1 MAGVVQYLVKS
12 ASVTPWVAGVLLGS
26 VRGRHYMK
34 RILMAVAC
42 SACLLVTSLAALA
55 GVPKGVRVHTTSAT
69 LYSFT
74 YVPVVNAWES
84 VIIDGRTMA
93 RPDIVGAR
101 QHQNIDGTVVQWVV
115 RFDVVIPSAHGF
127 EVTRSSIQTTTT
139 PRLLAPI
146 ESARS
151 FSGSMPEPLAEN
163 GVSVRYAGIARDQ
176 HIAEVN
182 IVVAETRNGVTK
194 MMRQADVAI
203 ALKPQTKAPL
213 LLSKQGYEEVQAEGE
228 MLQNVYR
235 ITVDKQGMYR
245 LTADELRK
253 NNIPTDAAA
262 ARTLKVFG
270 RGGTELPEHVD
281 SALKNSLAEQ
291 DIIVRLNEDGS
302 VLDVL
307 FYASGPTGF
316 AWNGKRMS
324 HYISHYA
331 TQAGYL
337 LTWGG
342 SDGKRAQ
349 MRTVPSVEPTQRPSR
364 VTGRVFLEEEVSS
377 PYNSGSGRRW
387 FGRGVENP
395 GSMSITTILPGVLQ
409 SSTVLY
415 RFSLVNRGSQT
426 GVFTISENGSVFVQK
441 NVSPVPEY
449 MDAYNDTTSAVI
461 DATRLPSDGRSALR
475 LQYESSDQSAS
486 GALDW
491 FEIHYPRALSASDGE
506 FEFSTES
513 DLRGPTQYD
522 VFGFSG
528 DIYGFDI
535 TNKARPELLGNA
547 ANTGGM
553 FAVRTILDSTSP
565 RHYFLTSNVRTATL
579 DRIVF
584 SNLRTKPGNSD
595 IIVVTH
601 PSLIASAEAYA
612 AYRNAGGELSAT
624 VVTTEQ
630 ITNEFSY
637 GVLDPTAMR
646 DYLSHALSTWTK
658 KPRYV
663 LLWGDGHFD
672 YKNISTSQVN
682 FIPPYE
688 SLDPY
693 NVPYGL
699 STFTTDDY
707 FARAVGEDDR
717 IDLSIGRMPITSNDV
732 GNAMLAKI
740 QRYEHNTSTDD
751 WRTRVTMI
759 ADDGPTSNGNSDGAL
774 HLNQSEEL
782 AESYVPREIQSKK
795 VYMVEYP
802 TENIARGRR
811 KPGVN
816 DEILS
821 TVNTSGTL
829 LLNWIGHGNPKVW
842 AHENIF
848 VNTTTPV
855 LMTNEAKPF
864 FLTAATCD
872 FARFDMVES
881 QSGAEDL
888 VLLPNSGAIGVFS
901 SSRVVFSVANAQI
914 TKQLYTNIFT
924 RGADGRFPRLGD
936 AMYSMKQTFTSSNDQ
951 KFFLLGDPTV
961 RLCIPDRSVVFE
973 SINGTQLSDTTN
985 VTLKALST
993 VTVNGR
999 CTKLGSMEV
1008 DSEFNGVATV
1018 SLFDATVDVT
1028 VIDTDK
1034 AHTQNDF
1041 RRRGAALS
1049 RGSYK
1054 VVDGRFTAT
1063 FVVPKDIG
1071 FSSSNAT
1078 LFGYA
1083 VGDSTRFAM
1092 GATEDLVVDG
1102 VDTAQFT
1109 DVAGPEIAVYMDS
1122 RKFIPGGLVRTD
1134 PILIVDLKDATG
1146 INTTG
1151 IGIGHDL
1158 EASFDEGAL
1167 IENLT
1172 ATFSTALEDSRAGT
1186 AEKQIFGLQPGH
1198 HTVRV
1203 RAWDVLNN
1211 FTEATTTF
1219 RVADSSAGIVTE
1231 GISNHP
1237 NPFASSTTIRFTH
1250 NMSQPFDAALKIFD
1264 IQGRMVFEQPMR
1276 IADRQT
1282 AELTWDA
1289 ADTGGDLLGTGV
1301 YLCVVRIK
1309 TDDGLVHDVS
1319 GKLSLIR

>member
-1 MAGVVQYLVKS
+1 MVRGLQYLAKS
-12 ASVTPWVAGVLLGS
+12 ASVTPGVAGVFFQFYTRS
-26 VRGRHYMK
+26 IFMK
-34 RILMAVAC
+34 RILMAAAC
-42 SACLLVTSLAALA
+42 LACLLVTTLAVQA
-55 GVPKGVRVHTTSAT
+55 GVPRGVRVHTSSAT
-69 LYSFT
+69 SYSFT
-74 YVPVVNAWES
+74 YVPVINGWDTVL
-84 VIIDGRTMA
+84 VDGRTMM
-93 RPDIVGAR
+93 RPDIAGAR

-115 RFDVVIPSAHGF
+115 RFDIVVPSARGF
-127 EVTRSSIQTTTT
+127 EVTRSSVQTTTT
-139 PRLLAPI
+139 PRILAPI
-146 ESARS
+146 ESALS
-151 FSGSMPEPLAEN
+151 FSGSMPEPLAEH

-176 HIAEVN
+176 HIAQVD
-182 IVVAETRNGVTK
+182 IVVAETRDGVTK
-194 MMRQADVAI
+194 MVRQADVALAMDPKTRTSRI
-203 ALKPQTKAPL
+203 AN
-213 LLSKQGYEEVQAEGE
+213 KQRYESVQAEGE
-228 MLQNVYR
+228 RLQNVYR
-235 ITVDKQGMYR
+235 IAVDKQGIYR
-245 LTADELRK
+245 LSADELRK
-253 NNIPTDAAA
+253 NSIPTDAAA
-262 ARTLKVFG
+262 ARTLRVFG

-281 SALKNSLAEQ
+281 SALVNTLVEQ

-316 AWNGKRMS
+316 GWNGKRIS

-342 SDGKRAQ
+342 SDGRRAQ
-349 MRTVPSVEPTQRPSR
+349 MRPVPAIEPSQRPSR

-387 FGRGVENP
+387 YGRGVENP
-395 GSMSITTILPGVLQ
+395 GSMSITTILPGFLQ
-409 SSTVLY
+409 SGTVLY
-415 RFSLVNRGSQT
+415 RFSLVNRGGKT

-441 NVSPVPEY
+441 NIVPVPEY
-449 MDAYNDTTSAVI
+449 MDAFNDTISAII
-461 DATRLPSDGRSALR
+461 DATRLPSDSRSALR

-506 FEFSTES
+506 FEFWTEP
-513 DLRGPTQYD
+513 DLRGPVQYD
-522 VFGFSG
+522 VYGFNG
-528 DIYGFDI
+528 EVYGFDV
-535 TNKARPELLGNA
+535 TNKARPELLDNA

-553 FAVRTILDSTSP
+553 FAVRSVLDSITP
-565 RHYFLTSNVRTATL
+565 RQYFLSSNVRTASLEKIT
-579 DRIVF
+579 F
-584 SNLRTKPGNSD
+584 GNLRTEPANTD
-595 IIVVTH
+595 LIVITH
-601 PSLIASAEAYA
+601 PSLLESAEAYA
-612 AYRNAGGELSAT
+612 AYRNAAGELSAT

-637 GVLDPTAMR
+637 GVLDPTAIR
-646 DYLSHALSTWTK
+646 DYLSQALNTWTK

-672 YKNISTSQVN
+672 YKNISSSQVN
-682 FIPPYE
+682 LIPPYE
-688 SLDPY
+688 SFDPY
-693 NVPYGL
+693 SSTHGL

-707 FARAVGEDDR
+707 FVRAVGNDAR
-717 IDLSIGRMPITSNDV
+717 IDLAIGRMPITSNEV
-732 GNAMLAKI
+732 GYTMLAKI
-740 QRYEHNTSTDD
+740 KRYENDASTDD
-751 WRTRVTMI
+751 WRTRITMI
-759 ADDGPTSNGNSDGAL
+759 ADDGPTSNGNSDGAR
-774 HLNQSEEL
+774 HLIQSEEL
-782 AESYVPREIQSKK
+782 AENYVSREFQTKK

-802 TENIARGRR
+802 TENVARGRR

-816 DEILS
+816 DELVS

-848 VNTTTPV
+848 VNTTTPP
-855 LMTNEAKPF
+855 LMTNASKPF

-872 FARFDMVES
+872 FARFDMTES

-901 SSRVVFSVANAQI
+901 ATRVVFSDANSEI
-914 TKQLYTNIFT
+914 TKQLYRDLFT
-924 RGADGRFPRLGD
+924 REQDGKFPRLGD
-936 AMYSMKQTFTSSNDQ
+936 AMFAMKQLFTQNNDE
-951 KFFLLGDPTV
+951 KFFLLGDPTL
-961 RLCIPDRSVVFE
+961 RLHVPDRHVVFE
-973 SINGTQLSDTTN
+973 TINGTQFSDSTS

-993 VTVNGR
+993 VTIAGR
-999 CTKLGSMEV
+999 CSKLGSLEV
-1008 DSEFNGVATV
+1008 DNEFNGVATV

-1028 VIDTDK
+1028 VYDTD
-1034 AHTQNDF
+1034 ATRTQNNF

-1054 VVDGRFTAT
+1054 VENGRFTAT

-1078 LFGYA
+1078 IYGYA

-1092 GATEDLVVDG
+1092 GATEDVVVDG
-1102 VDTAQFT
+1102 VDTAQF
-1109 DVAGPEIAVYMDS
+1109 DDEDGPEIALFMDS

-1158 EASFDEGAL
+1158 EASFDAGSK

-1172 ATFSTALEDSRAGT
+1172 ATFSTSLENSRAGS
-1186 AEKQIFGLQPGH
+1186 AEKQIFGLQPGQ

-1264 IQGRMVFEQPMR
+1264 LQGRMVFDQPMR

-1282 AELTWDA
+1282 AELSWNA
-1289 ADTGGDLLGTGV
+1289 ADTGGDMLGTGV
-1301 YLCVVRIK
+1301 YLCVVRIT
-1309 TDDGLVHDVS
+1309 TDEGLVHDVS